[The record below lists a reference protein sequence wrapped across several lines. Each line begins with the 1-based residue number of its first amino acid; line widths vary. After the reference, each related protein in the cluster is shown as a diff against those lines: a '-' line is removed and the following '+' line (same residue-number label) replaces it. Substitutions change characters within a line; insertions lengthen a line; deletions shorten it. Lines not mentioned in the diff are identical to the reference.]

1 MNLSLLARVG
11 WIPRVSA
18 TAYIFQQPL
27 PLEID
32 WSSFT
37 SITVSRCGQIVHL
50 RLLAERPSPQRIFSR
65 YYCDYCDT
73 HLTHDSVSKT
83 CPVTNAR
90 SLFFLSRHLSR
101 RTAQFSR
108 LLACICVCLQP
119 RRIAPNRHCWHILL
133 SSLDWVLFKPF
144 WCFFLPLFFS
154 LAVGQKDA
162 QQRQKTQGLCEGIL

>member
-1 MNLSLLARVG
+1 MPARSHAHMNLSL
-11 WIPRVSA
+11 VSA
-18 TAYIFQQPL
+18 RWMDSARICHRIHL
-27 PLEID
+27 PAVFASRID

-37 SITVSRCGQIVHL
+37 SITVSLCGQIVHL

-133 SSLDWVLFKPF
+133 SSLDWFYLNHFGVFSF
-144 WCFFLPLFFS
+144 LFFFP
-154 LAVGQKDA
+154 
-162 QQRQKTQGLCEGIL
+162 